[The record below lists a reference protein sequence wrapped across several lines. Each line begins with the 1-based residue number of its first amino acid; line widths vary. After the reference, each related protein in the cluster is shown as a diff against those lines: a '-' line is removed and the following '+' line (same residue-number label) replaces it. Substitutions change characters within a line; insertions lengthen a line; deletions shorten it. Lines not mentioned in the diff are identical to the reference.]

1 MGLRISTNT
10 AALNAQYQLRN
21 NNRSVGQSMER
32 LSSGYRIS
40 KSADDAAGLAMSET
54 MRANIR
60 GLKQSDRNAQDAV
73 SLTQVAE
80 GGLSQISNILL
91 RLRELGVQ
99 AASDTTSD
107 ANRRLMTTEY
117 NQMLEEID
125 RVANSTEY
133 NGTKLL
139 SGNGGRLDFQINT
152 KNSGMTDR
160 ISFDSSQTDMSTTSL
175 GIEQSGVSDKA
186 AAQQSLAMIDNAIS
200 SVTELRG
207 AFGSLQ
213 SRLVTATENILSS
226 IENLSAANSRIKDTD
241 IAEESSEL
249 ARKNMMLQAGTSILA
264 QANQQPGQ
272 ALSLLSKG

>member
-21 NNRSVGQSMER
+21 NNKSIGQSMER
-32 LSSGYRIS
+32 LSSGHRIS
-40 KSADDAAGLAMSET
+40 KSADDAAGLAISEN

-60 GLKQSDRNAQDAV
+60 GLKQSDRNAQDAI

-80 GGLSQISNILL
+80 GSLNQISNVLL

-99 AASDTTSD
+99 AASDTVSD
-107 ANRRLMTTEY
+107 ENRRLISIEY

-125 RVANSTEY
+125 RIANSTEY

-139 SGNGGRLDFQINT
+139 SGVGERMDFQINT
-152 KNSGMTDR
+152 KNSDKADR
-160 ISFDSSQTDMSTTSL
+160 ISFDPAQTDMSTTSL
-175 GIEQSGVSDKA
+175 GIEHSGVDNKLI
-186 AAQQSLAMIDNAIS
+186 AQQSLAMVDRAILN
-200 SVTELRG
+200 VTELRG

-213 SRLVTATENILSS
+213 GRLITATENIMSNL
-226 IENLSAANSRIKDTD
+226 ENLSAANSRIKDAD

-249 ARKNMMLQAGTSILA
+249 AKKNMMLQAGTSILA